1 MESTIIDLVDTKI
14 VTVYLI
20 SQGRLNILFVFV
32 LGEVM
37 GLQKVSLPGSRRDT
51 ILLSFA
57 DAKLSVVEYDPA
69 NHDLKSVSLHIF
81 EDDESK
87 GKDLYQV

>member
-1 MESTIIDLVDTKI
+1 
-14 VTVYLI
+14 
-20 SQGRLNILFVFV
+20 
-32 LGEVM
+32 M

-87 GKDLYQV
+87 GKDLYQVHNGGNDSYKAVTTLRSNNLSN

>member
-1 MESTIIDLVDTKI
+1 
-14 VTVYLI
+14 
-20 SQGRLNILFVFV
+20 
-32 LGEVM
+32 M

-87 GKDLYQV
+87 GKDLYQVSIGSIEKAIHLRSMGHLAPSFDLHWFHEFF

>member
-1 MESTIIDLVDTKI
+1 
-14 VTVYLI
+14 
-20 SQGRLNILFVFV
+20 
-32 LGEVM
+32 M

-87 GKDLYQV
+87 GKDLYKVSTKKQRSIFKNFCPSL

>member
-1 MESTIIDLVDTKI
+1 
-14 VTVYLI
+14 
-20 SQGRLNILFVFV
+20 
-32 LGEVM
+32 M

-87 GKDLYQV
+87 GTVYIY

>member
-1 MESTIIDLVDTKI
+1 
-14 VTVYLI
+14 
-20 SQGRLNILFVFV
+20 
-32 LGEVM
+32 M

-51 ILLSFA
+51 ILVSFA

-87 GKDLYQV
+87 GHSIYIRTIISQHLLSIYTTIGARWYFW

>member
-1 MESTIIDLVDTKI
+1 
-14 VTVYLI
+14 
-20 SQGRLNILFVFV
+20 
-32 LGEVM
+32 M

-87 GKDLYQV
+87 GLYFRPYFIRAYSMNHGQVEINPSFLIVTLTY